1 MGFFGVFR
9 STIRRF
15 EILPK
20 DADDAQT
27 HRIATQTNA
36 HGVATIKEALLWKK
50 IEIWVK
56 NRQKRGFSGYSG
68 LN

>member
-36 HGVATIKEALLWKK
+36 HGVATIKEALL
-50 IEIWVK
+50 
-56 NRQKRGFSGYSG
+56 
-68 LN
+68 

>member
-1 MGFFGVFR
+1 MEKKRVLSQKKRQKNGFFGVFR

-27 HRIATQTNA
+27 HRIAIQTNA
-36 HGVATIKEALLWKK
+36 HGVATIKEALL
-50 IEIWVK
+50 
-56 NRQKRGFSGYSG
+56 
-68 LN
+68 